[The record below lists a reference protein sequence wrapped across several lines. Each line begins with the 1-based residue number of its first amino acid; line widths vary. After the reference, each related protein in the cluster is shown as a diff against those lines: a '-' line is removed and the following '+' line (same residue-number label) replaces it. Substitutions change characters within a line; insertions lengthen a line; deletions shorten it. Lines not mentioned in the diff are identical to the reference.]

1 MIVRLEKAHFS
12 QKKEEKASLKKH
24 IMFVSNNIEMLL
36 INITKLFR
44 EQNENMH
51 VARKKGSKPRAAK
64 QSYNKTED
72 QHAAT

>member
-1 MIVRLEKAHFS
+1 
-12 QKKEEKASLKKH
+12 
-24 IMFVSNNIEMLL
+24 MFVSNNIEMLL